1 VSDRRAKIGLVLQ
14 AGIYDPYD
22 RGAYLGI
29 ERAVREL
36 DVKGRVLTPTPKEG
50 YAPSFSFLARQK
62 YDLVVAPG
70 PEVADA
76 MDAVAL
82 KFPDQAFAI
91 IDVDHRV
98 LPHRPRNVQSIA
110 FCEEEVGFL
119 AGQLAV
125 LALDLGP
132 GDRVVSAVGGVP
144 VPAVQRYI
152 AGYEAGA
159 RAVDPNVTTLSG
171 YTNDFFDPLK
181 ARSVALG
188 QIAQG
193 SRVVFQVAGAC
204 GLGALEA
211 AKEQGVWGIGVDVDQ
226 SHLGPHVLTSAL
238 KRIDVT
244 VFDTIERFVGGT
256 LETGGTSVFSLRD
269 GGVGLGSISPEV
281 PPSVVAEIERVTDE
295 IVAGT
300 VSIPTPDYIA
310 RSP

>member
-1 VSDRRAKIGLVLQ
+1 VTDRRAKIGLVLTG
-14 AGIYDPYD
+14 GIYDPFD

-36 DVKGRVLTPTPKEG
+36 DVKGRVLAPAPKEG

-62 YDLVVAPG
+62 YDLVVATG
-70 PEVADA
+70 SHVADEL
-76 MDAVAL
+76 DAVAL

-91 IDVDHRV
+91 VDADHSA
-98 LPHRPRNVQSIA
+98 LPHRPRNVQGIA
-110 FCEEEVGFL
+110 FSDEEAGFL
-119 AGQLAV
+119 AGQVAV
-125 LALDLGP
+125 LALELGP
-132 GDRVVSAVGGVP
+132 GDRVVSSVGGEP
-144 VPAVQRYI
+144 VPSVQSLI

-159 RAVDPNVTTLSG
+159 RAVDPSITTLCA
-171 YTNDFFDPLK
+171 YTNDFFDPQK

-193 SRVVFQVAGAC
+193 ARVIFQVAGAC

-211 AKEQGVWGIGVDVDQ
+211 AKENGVWGIGVDVDQ
-226 SHLGPHVLTSAL
+226 SHLGSHVLTSAV
-238 KRIDVT
+238 KRMDVA

-256 LETGGTSVFSLRD
+256 LEIGGTSLFSLRN

-281 PPSVVAEIERVTDE
+281 PPSVVAEIERVRGE

-300 VSIPTPDYIA
+300 ISIPVPVT
-310 RSP
+310 

>member
-1 VSDRRAKIGLVLQ
+1 VIDRRAKIGLVLP
-14 AGIYDPYD
+14 AGIDDPYD
-22 RGAYLGI
+22 QGPYLGI

-50 YAPSFSFLARQK
+50 YAPSFLFLARQK
-62 YDLVVAPG
+62 YDLVVVPG
-70 PEVADA
+70 VEVADA
-76 MDAVAL
+76 LDAVAL
-82 KFPDQAFAI
+82 KFPDQMFAI
-91 IDVDHRV
+91 IGADHGA
-98 LPHRPRNVQSIA
+98 LPHRPRNVQGIA
-110 FCEEEVGFL
+110 FREEEAGFL
-119 AGQLAV
+119 AGQVAV

-132 GDRVVSAVGGVP
+132 GDRVVSAVGGEP
-144 VPAVQRYI
+144 VPGVQKFI

-159 RAVDPNVTTLSG
+159 RAVDPNMTTLRG

-181 ARSVALG
+181 GRSVALG

-238 KRIDVT
+238 IRMDVA

-256 LETGGTSVFSLRD
+256 LETGGTSVFSLRN
-269 GGVGLGSISPEV
+269 GGVGLGSFSPEV
-281 PPSVVAEIERVTDE
+281 PHSVVAEIERVTDE

-300 VSIPTPDYIA
+300 ISIPTTVT
-310 RSP
+310 

>member
-1 VSDRRAKIGLVLQ
+1 VIDRRAKIGLVLP
-14 AGIYDPYD
+14 AGIDDPYD
-22 RGAYLGI
+22 HGAYLGI

-70 PEVADA
+70 VELADA
-76 MDAVAL
+76 LDAVAL
-82 KFPDQAFAI
+82 KFPDQTFAI
-91 IDVDHRV
+91 IQADYSA
-98 LPHRPRNVQSIA
+98 LPHRPRNVQGIA
-110 FCEEEVGFL
+110 FREEEAGFL
-119 AGQLAV
+119 AGQVAV

-132 GDRVVSAVGGVP
+132 GDRVVSAVGGEP
-144 VPAVQRYI
+144 VPGVQKYI

-159 RAVDPNVTTLSG
+159 RTVDPNMTMLRG

-181 ARSVALG
+181 GRSVALG

-238 KRIDVT
+238 IRMDVA
-244 VFDTIERFVGGT
+244 VFDTIERFVEGT
-256 LETGGTSVFSLRD
+256 LETGGTSVFSLRN

-300 VSIPTPDYIA
+300 ISIPTPIT
-310 RSP
+310 